1 MSDAVLSATIKA
13 FDEFSQQFQRY
24 QRELQ
29 KTDQAQKETSKSTE
43 QMSKSADTFLQ
54 TIGQVGA
61 LYAFQRGLTDVVRTS
76 MEFGSAMSR
85 VQALSGAT
93 TAELEAMRRKAIE
106 LGASAGIFSASDAAE
121 GMSFLAMAGYE
132 ASEVIAA
139 MPGLL
144 AAATAGGTEL
154 GRTADIVSNILS
166 GFSLEA
172 AEAGRVA
179 DVLTEAFTS
188 SNVNLDMLGLTM
200 KYVAPIARGAGF
212 SLEEMAAAAGLLGNA
227 GIQGEMAGTSLRAS
241 ILRLVE
247 PPQDAADMLNLLGV
261 TITDVNGKMLP
272 LADIL
277 EQISTGMDGY
287 SDVAKTQIAATI
299 AGTEAAS
306 TFLALIDAGP
316 ETLRQ
321 FTRELEN
328 SEGAASDIAD
338 VMKDNLKGSLI
349 DLTSALESSKIAIG
363 DAFTPAVQDATDV
376 ILFLVQGFNAL
387 DDESKKLIATL
398 VGSAGLA
405 VAFGTVALAARAL
418 GITLAMVT
426 GPIGLTVMA
435 VTALATAIAG
445 VTLAQAAQKAQQEEY
460 NRSIVETADKY
471 EDLVRQLD
479 STKEGTEEFDKVQ
492 GQANDA
498 LQELARQMPEVVSA
512 WDAEGR
518 AIRINIDLLREKIAL
533 TRQAMQE
540 AAVAEVSLAK
550 ATHESAQRKT
560 EILIRQRDAYV
571 AGGGAPSFGVL
582 VDSKEKQQARTE
594 KRLKELNDKI
604 DAARTAEQRAHSEW
618 SRLIAQVYDPGGA
631 IDVGAALPVLTP
643 LTTKKGGGGG
653 GNELPD
659 KTPKTPTSKASAD
672 ATKAYIQAITDA
684 LHPYRAAVESVAGAV
699 DTLSVKEQYLVQ
711 LMQSG
716 QDTIENSVQLNHVR
730 EEQLNGLSKQQGVL
744 ANQLKAE
751 QATLLALKAAYEQAT
766 DPDAARGLR
775 QEIDSLSRSI
785 TQAGQAWWQAE
796 QAKLAMAAQVK
807 AEAERRYQDA
817 YQQAMDL
824 MRHQVNMAQM
834 STEQQIDYL
843 EKLYRAHEWST
854 QQRWALEEQLFRL
867 QRQQLGQYL
876 SELDAAYDRQLELID
891 GQLAAR
897 RSEIRRQLD
906 ALSSQDAAVSREE
919 SSRQHVQRM
928 AKLEE
933 QLRYHQLRTGKEH
946 AQAILDIQE
955 QMAEEER
962 QWQFQQDEWSRE
974 DQKQHL
980 REQLEQVEDE
990 ARREREEWQR
1000 HYREARRIAE
1010 NGILD
1015 VIASLAATEPQWM
1028 QTGQQLINA
1037 LIAGMESGD
1046 FSSVQRIVDQVRTGE
1061 VERDQGS
1068 GSGGGSGGSTSPPQK
1083 TPIATLSPAD
1093 YTLINGTAALAARQL
1108 GSILGQT
1115 VGWSPQKGITIGGKS
1130 VSALKEI
1137 NGTAYLGIRSTAE
1150 MFGREVEYNAQ
1161 TKAIRI
1167 YHQGGP
1173 VGETGLAYL
1182 EKGEYVIPAKL
1193 VDAMRRSTV
1202 PPGAGGGVGGDAS
1215 AIAEAADRIVAAIE
1229 KQKGVSIEN
1238 LLNIAHYQSG
1248 DEQDIEILSR
1258 ELKRQVEIIRRN

>member
-43 QMSKSADTFLQ
+43 QMSKSAGTFLQ
-54 TIGQVGA
+54 AIGQVGA

-106 LGASAGIFSASDAAE
+106 LGASAGIFTASDAAE

-241 ILRLVE
+241 ILRLVK

-363 DAFTPAVQDATDV
+363 DAFTPAVQDATEV
-376 ILFLVQGFNAL
+376 VLFLVQGFNAL
-387 DDESKKLIATL
+387 DEDSKKLIATL
-398 VGSAGLA
+398 VGAAGLSMA
-405 VAFGTVALAARAL
+405 LGTVALAASAL

-426 GPIGLTVMA
+426 GPVGIAVIA
-435 VTALATAIAG
+435 VTTLATAIAG
-445 VTLAQAAQKAQQEEY
+445 LTLAQSAHKVKQDEHNQ
-460 NRSIVETADKY
+460 SIVAVGENY
-471 EDLVRQLD
+471 QSLVEQMGKTER
-479 STKEGTEEFDKVQ
+479 GTDEYQKVQ
-492 GQANDA
+492 GQTNDA
-498 LQELARQMPEVVSA
+498 LQELARQMPEVISA

-518 AIRINIDLLREKIAL
+518 AIAVNNDLLREKMQL
-533 TRQAMQE
+533 TRQAMRE
-540 AAVAEVSLAK
+540 AAVANAAIAEVSYRSTQTQLN
-550 ATHESAQRKT
+550 S
-560 EILIRQRDAYV
+560 LVRQREAY
-571 AGGGAPSFGVL
+571 AKGGGSPKFGVL
-582 VDSKEKQQARTE
+582 FDSPEKQQARTE
-594 KRLKELNDKI
+594 KKLKEFGDKI
-604 DAARTAEQRAHSEW
+604 ESARAAEQRARAEW
-618 SRLIAQVYDPGGA
+618 NRLSAMLNGGWSDAGASPRQAALMPGGSDA
-631 IDVGAALPVLTP
+631 DA
-643 LTTKKGGGGG
+643 
-653 GNELPD
+653 
-659 KTPKTPTSKASAD
+659 KAEAKAKAKARAKDGSAD
-672 ATKAYIQAITDA
+672 AAKTWIQSIADA

-876 SELDAAYDRQLELID
+876 SELDAAYGRQLELID

-1202 PPGAGGGVGGDAS
+1202 PPGAGGGLRGDAS